1 MSFRNILNLFKFPVD
16 IILSI
21 LIIPASYLMLFFRFI
36 GGHKLK
42 ISKNILK
49 KIGVFPITKNYY
61 EPIFDFDN
69 LKNDLSYKRNLPG
82 INFNIEYQIKFL
94 KNLNYFNELK
104 ELNLSILSPKYNFN
118 INNNFFEAGD
128 AEIYY

>member
-61 EPIFDFDN
+61 C
-69 LKNDLSYKRNLPG
+69 LLYTS
-82 INFNIEYQIKFL
+82 
-94 KNLNYFNELK
+94 
-104 ELNLSILSPKYNFN
+104 
-118 INNNFFEAGD
+118 D
-128 AEIYY
+128 AADDPYV